1 MAGINVHYI
10 VAKNVSKY
18 FSDTKAVENI
28 SFSLEEGER
37 LILLGPNGAGKSTLL
52 RLLSGIL
59 RPDKGYIEILGNK
72 TVPYN
77 SDINRYVSFLG
88 ENYALYDNL
97 SVIDNLIF
105 FGTLYEIRKEEIIE
119 RAKEMLS
126 RLNAIEFINRKVGEL
141 SRGTKQKIAIC
152 RALLNNPKVLLLDE
166 PTAFLDP
173 HATDELHNI
182 IEGLDATI
190 VYATQRFDELH
201 KIKGK
206 IMLLDHGK
214 KIAYGS
220 LEQILSSIKE
230 INVEVYLLN
239 EKKLLLRGW
248 NFTQKGNKINA
259 KLRSASEVPELVE
272 EIVKEGGKILS
283 VSYLRESIGNE
294 QVIK

>member
-1 MAGINVHYI
+1 MHYI

-28 SFSLEEGER
+28 SFSLEEGGR

-105 FGTLYEIRKEEIIE
+105 FGTLYEIRKEDIIE

-152 RALLNNPKVLLLDE
+152 RALLNNPKILLLDE

-182 IEGLDATI
+182 IEGLDAAI

-214 KIAYGS
+214 KTAYGS